1 MVVQRGL
8 LAGAC
13 LTKISSLND
22 QDDLQAEDFY
32 SLNADVKAAG
42 EAATEAARN
51 GRDFPDVEGLASERQ
66 GGRRAQ
72 G

>member
-1 MVVQRGL
+1 MDCSQVTSVQNPFD
-8 LAGAC
+8 
-13 LTKISSLND
+13 KYPSFF
-22 QDDLQAEDFY
+22 QAEDFY

-42 EAATEAARN
+42 DAATEAARN
-51 GRDFPDVEGLASERQ
+51 GRDFPDVEGLASESER

>member
-1 MVVQRGL
+1 MVQRGL
-8 LAGAC
+8 LTGAC

-22 QDDLQAEDFY
+22 QHDLQAEDFY